1 MERGRK
7 QFHELVTVAAVV
19 LLLAQSFVVTPSLGC
34 STSKPNNGCKD
45 CILDQF
51 KYGCPACTPI
61 LRCMAK
67 CLWGGKSQTKCTKEC
82 DCNGGKPR
90 LSDCKKCM
98 ARCKCSC
105 SRK

>member
-1 MERGRK
+1 MEERK
-7 QFHELVTVAAVV
+7 QFQFAIVAMI
-19 LLLAQSFVVTPSLGC
+19 LLLVWSFVIIPSLGC
-34 STSKPNNGCKD
+34 SSSNRNGCKD
-45 CILDQF
+45 CIRDQM

-61 LRCMAK
+61 LRCMAT
-67 CLWGGKSQTKCTKEC
+67 CLWGGKVQSKCVKQC

-105 SRK
+105 ATT